1 MLLMLSD
8 VYSMFTV
15 GFSKYWT
22 LGWAVYVSWIN
33 YVLFIAALVLRI
45 LLDVQV

>member
-8 VYSMFTV
+8 VYSMFTL
-15 GFSKYWT
+15 GFSEYWT